1 MDRDTMSSPRHGWR
15 ILTRLAA
22 LCAVA
27 FALVALSV
35 AAAAGSI
42 GTSAAS
48 ASATP
53 TASAAADTCV
63 AQIKKGTKLVPLYE
77 TYYKYAYKKKKGSKS
92 YKKVVVKA
100 KRKLRTTC
108 SRQCART
115 VTKKQ
120 KRYRYKTVTKVVRGK
135 KKKVRVRVGKPRTV
149 TVTVPVYRTVKKTVS
164 VKKGNRIVKV
174 KKKVKV
180 YTFQKCATTSNSAS
194 GTPVKIQLLSGSVAT
209 LDFGAFVRNA
219 PLTGD
224 LSGFIPGGYQLSQD
238 NQISLS
244 RGSIGIGATD
254 VFIDDDCGGQ
264 VSSSIK
270 TNPTSNVF
278 LDPARSSTSILTAVG
293 GITATV
299 YTDIRLSLDLRNDD
313 SGCNSPY
320 ISTGYQDIPQTFFF
334 KGKIEKGLGLGK
346 LHLTSAP
353 DPLDVQACLSAGSPT
368 SPCNGFAI
376 PLPIIVSTS
385 LYVKISIG

>member
-1 MDRDTMSSPRHGWR
+1 MDRDTMSSHRHGRR
-15 ILTRLAA
+15 ILTRLVA

-27 FALVALSV
+27 FAVVGLSV
-35 AAAAGSI
+35 AAAGSI

-63 AQIKKGTKLVPLYE
+63 AQIKRGTKLVPLYE
-77 TYYKYAYKKKKGSKS
+77 TYYKYAYKKKGSKS

-100 KRKLRTTC
+100 RRKLRTTC

-120 KRYRYKTVTKVVRGK
+120 KRYRYKTVTKVVRGR

-149 TVTVPVYRTVKKTVS
+149 TVTVPVYKTVKKTVS
-164 VKKGNRIVKV
+164 VKKGNRIVRV
-174 KKKVKV
+174 RKKVKV

-194 GTPVKIQLLSGSVAT
+194 GTPVRISLLSGSVAT

-254 VFIDDDCGGQ
+254 VFIDDDCAGQ

-270 TNPTSNVF
+270 TNPTSNVY
-278 LDPARSSTSILTAVG
+278 LDPARSSSSILTAAG
-293 GITATV
+293 GVTATV
-299 YTDIRLSLDLRNDD
+299 YTNIRLALDLRNDD

-334 KGKIEKGLGLGK
+334 KGKLEKGLGLTK

-353 DPLDVQACLSAGSPT
+353 DPLDVQACLSPGSPT

>member
-1 MDRDTMSSPRHGWR
+1 MDRDMTSSDRHGRR
-15 ILTRLAA
+15 ILMRLAA

-27 FALVALSV
+27 FALVAASV
-35 AAAAGSI
+35 AAAGGI
-42 GTSAAS
+42 GTAAAS

-63 AQIKKGTKLVPLYE
+63 AQIKKGSRLVPIYE
-77 TYYKYAYKKKKGSKS
+77 TYYKYAYRKLRGSKK

-100 KRKLRTTC
+100 KRKLKTTC
-108 SRQCART
+108 TRQCART

-120 KRYRYKTVTKVVRGK
+120 KRYHYKTVTKVVKGR
-135 KKKVRVRVGKPRTV
+135 KKKVKVRTGKPYTV
-149 TVTVPVYRTVKKTVS
+149 TVTVPVYKTVKKTVT
-164 VKKGNRIVKV
+164 VKKGNRIVRV
-174 KKKVKV
+174 KKKIKA

-194 GTPVKIQLLSGSVAT
+194 GTPVKITILSGSTAS
-209 LDFGAFVRNA
+209 LDFGAFVRTA

-224 LSGFIPGGYQLSQD
+224 LSGFIAGGYQLNQD
-238 NQISLS
+238 NQIALT
-244 RGSIGIGATD
+244 RGSIGLGVTD

-264 VSSSIK
+264 VSPSIR
-270 TNPTSNVF
+270 TNPNSNVF
-278 LDPARSSTSILTAVG
+278 LDPTRSSTSILTAAG
-293 GITATV
+293 GVTATA